1 MLWIGRTP
9 YVTIGVAVGVAVGVI
24 AIVVCM
30 ISFTILIWRRLK
42 TPKALERASI
52 EADQSDGD
60 LDHNNN
66 NENGHTNGENGHDN
80 GQSNGQSSND
90 SDQNSD
96 DENAQLLGK
105 SQLCYSIV
113 TCIMLTI
120 FTDEQCRPM
129 VEYPPPADHVTGNI
143 I

>member
-1 MLWIGRTP
+1 MLWIGHTP
-9 YVTIGVAVGVAVGVI
+9 YVKIVVAVGAI
-24 AIVVCM
+24 AIVVICV

-42 TPKALERASI
+42 PHKALERASN
-52 EADQSDGD
+52 EADQSNGD
-60 LDHNNN
+60 LDHNT

-90 SDQNSD
+90 DDQNSD

-105 SQLCYSIV
+105 SRLCYSIV
-113 TCIMLTI
+113 TCIMFTI
-120 FTDEQCRPM
+120 FIDEQCRPM
-129 VEYPPPADHVTGNI
+129 MEYPPPADHVTGNI

>member
-1 MLWIGRTP
+1 MLWVGHTP
-9 YVTIGVAVGVAVGVI
+9 YVTIVVAVGVAFGVI

-42 TPKALERASI
+42 TPKALERASN
-52 EADQSDGD
+52 EADQSDGG
-60 LDHNNN
+60 LDHSN
-66 NENGHTNGENGHDN
+66 NENRHTNGENGRDN

-105 SQLCYSIV
+105 SRLCYSIA
-113 TCIMLTI
+113 TCIMFTI
-120 FTDEQCRPM
+120 FIDEQCRPM
-129 VEYPPPADHVTGNI
+129 MEYPPPADHATGNI

>member
-1 MLWIGRTP
+1 MLWIGHTP
-9 YVTIGVAVGVAVGVI
+9 YVIIGVAVGVAIGVI

-66 NENGHTNGENGHDN
+66 NENGHDN

-96 DENAQLLGK
+96 DEHAQLLGK
-105 SQLCYSIV
+105 SQLCYSMVI
-113 TCIMLTI
+113 CII
-120 FTDEQCRPM
+120 F
-129 VEYPPPADHVTGNI
+129 I
-143 I
+143 IYR